1 VEVVLA
7 ALVTAVGGV
16 ITTILL
22 KVRKEN
28 TNDHASVMEIL
39 RSVGGKVERS
49 EADGRDLLDALNDP
63 TIRPTQIIKALQA
76 RQIKLSPSVI
86 TRYRAANVI
95 TQ

>member
-1 VEVVLA
+1 MGKFLNDIKGQ
-7 ALVTAVGGV
+7 AVGNSGS
-16 ITTILL
+16 IDFILAKL
-22 KVRKEN
+22 
-28 TNDHASVMEIL
+28 
-39 RSVGGKVERS
+39 G

-76 RQIKLSPSVI
+76 RQIKLSMSVI

>member
-1 VEVVLA
+1 
-7 ALVTAVGGV
+7 
-16 ITTILL
+16 
-22 KVRKEN
+22 
-28 TNDHASVMEIL
+28 
-39 RSVGGKVERS
+39 
-49 EADGRDLLDALNDP
+49 LDALNDP

>member
-1 VEVVLA
+1 MGKFLNEIKGQPVGNSGSIDSILA
-7 ALVTAVGGV
+7 KLG
-16 ITTILL
+16 
-22 KVRKEN
+22 
-28 TNDHASVMEIL
+28 
-39 RSVGGKVERS
+39 

>member
-1 VEVVLA
+1 VGKFLNDIKGQ
-7 ALVTAVGGV
+7 AVGNSGS
-16 ITTILL
+16 IDFILAKL
-22 KVRKEN
+22 
-28 TNDHASVMEIL
+28 
-39 RSVGGKVERS
+39 G

-86 TRYRAANVI
+86 TRYRAAHVI

>member
-1 VEVVLA
+1 MGKFLNEIKGQ
-7 ALVTAVGGV
+7 AVGNSGS
-16 ITTILL
+16 IDFILAKL
-22 KVRKEN
+22 
-28 TNDHASVMEIL
+28 
-39 RSVGGKVERS
+39 G

-63 TIRPTQIIKALQA
+63 NIRPTQIIKALQA

>member
-1 VEVVLA
+1 MGKFL
-7 ALVTAVGGV
+7 
-16 ITTILL
+16 
-22 KVRKEN
+22 N
-28 TNDHASVMEIL
+28 EIKGQ
-39 RSVGGKVERS
+39 SVGNSGSLDSILAKLGEVDGK
-49 EADGRDLLDALNDP
+49 DLLDALNDP

>member
-1 VEVVLA
+1 MGKFLSEIKGQPVGNSGSIDFILA
-7 ALVTAVGGV
+7 KLG
-16 ITTILL
+16 
-22 KVRKEN
+22 
-28 TNDHASVMEIL
+28 
-39 RSVGGKVERS
+39 

-63 TIRPTQIIKALQA
+63 NIRPTQIIKALQA

>member
-1 VEVVLA
+1 MGKFLNEIKGQ
-7 ALVTAVGGV
+7 AVGNSGS
-16 ITTILL
+16 IDFILAKL
-22 KVRKEN
+22 
-28 TNDHASVMEIL
+28 
-39 RSVGGKVERS
+39 G

-63 TIRPTQIIKALQA
+63 NIRPTQIVKALQA